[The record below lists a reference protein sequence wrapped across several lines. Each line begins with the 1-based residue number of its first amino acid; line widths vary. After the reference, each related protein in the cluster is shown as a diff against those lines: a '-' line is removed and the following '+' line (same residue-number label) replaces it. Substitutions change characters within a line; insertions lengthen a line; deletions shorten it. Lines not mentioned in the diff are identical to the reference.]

1 MEEAASKAQSV
12 IKTAMAQEVDRLY
25 IGNVLPGKIGH
36 NLKSI
41 KNFLSGGCA
50 TMYRTDFYS
59 KEFMQ
64 INVA

>member
-1 MEEAASKAQSV
+1 
-12 IKTAMAQEVDRLY
+12 MAQEVDRLY

-50 TMYRTDFYS
+50 TMYRTDFYY